1 MSRRLGLMICAACLV
16 LAAAAEQS
24 VAQVVIT
31 PGAVREASRGG
42 AAGARSPGRMV
53 SDGLARARGVEPRP
67 LAPIEITETQA
78 TSARSQLI
86 VDLLEIVFRDLNL
99 AIVGIHNALL
109 AQAGR
114 SPVIP
119 ASIIPTTTG
128 VDGSS
133 GIDLDAAANLL
144 DQFSDFLPLG
154 DFGS

>member
-1 MSRRLGLMICAACLV
+1 M
-16 LAAAAEQS
+16 
-24 VAQVVIT
+24 
-31 PGAVREASRGG
+31 
-42 AAGARSPGRMV
+42 
-53 SDGLARARGVEPRP
+53 RALEIEPRP

-119 ASIIPTTTG
+119 ASVFPTTTG

-133 GIDLDAAANLL
+133 GIDLDAAASLL